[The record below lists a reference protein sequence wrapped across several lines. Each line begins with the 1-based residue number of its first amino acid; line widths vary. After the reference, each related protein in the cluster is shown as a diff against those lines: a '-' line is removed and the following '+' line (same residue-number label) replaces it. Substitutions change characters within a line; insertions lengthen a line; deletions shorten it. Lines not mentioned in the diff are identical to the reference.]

1 MTQMQIGAIDTIRLP
16 RDAGRRVRTAADELA
31 RWIERLGARKP
42 TIGTEAGDVTAL
54 LSTSGADLEPE
65 RFRRELCQKHFGL

>member
-31 RWIERLGARKP
+31 RWIGKIGCEEANHWDRGGGCHSVVKHKRDRPGA
-42 TIGTEAGDVTAL
+42 GAL
-54 LSTSGADLEPE
+54 S
-65 RFRRELCQKHFGL
+65 